1 MLPIMKEYIGK
12 KLTKQQREGLYE
24 AFYSRYTGVGESFPH
39 MGYWK
44 KWVDENTILEEPDE
58 KLKEDELKMAILE
71 RNCLVYS
78 DVIQNMD
85 NKLNTIK
92 NIVEDDIYT
101 NKQKVLMIKA
111 MFDYIE
117 EVD

>member
-1 MLPIMKEYIGK
+1 MTKE
-12 KLTKQQREGLYE
+12 
-24 AFYSRYTGVGESFPH
+24 
-39 MGYWK
+39 
-44 KWVDENTILEEPDE
+44 
-58 KLKEDELKMAILE
+58 ELKMAILE

-85 NKLNTIK
+85 NKLSNIK

-117 EVD
+117 EVE

>member
-1 MLPIMKEYIGK
+1 MTKE
-12 KLTKQQREGLYE
+12 
-24 AFYSRYTGVGESFPH
+24 
-39 MGYWK
+39 
-44 KWVDENTILEEPDE
+44 
-58 KLKEDELKMAILE
+58 ELKMAILE

-85 NKLNTIK
+85 NKLNSIK
-92 NIVEDDIYT
+92 NIVEDNNYT

-117 EVD
+117 EVE

>member
-1 MLPIMKEYIGK
+1 MFKE
-12 KLTKQQREGLYE
+12 
-24 AFYSRYTGVGESFPH
+24 
-39 MGYWK
+39 
-44 KWVDENTILEEPDE
+44 
-58 KLKEDELKMAILE
+58 ELKMAILE

-78 DVIQNMD
+78 DIIENMD

-92 NIVEDDIYT
+92 NIVEDNNYT

-117 EVD
+117 EME

>member
-1 MLPIMKEYIGK
+1 MTKE
-12 KLTKQQREGLYE
+12 
-24 AFYSRYTGVGESFPH
+24 
-39 MGYWK
+39 
-44 KWVDENTILEEPDE
+44 
-58 KLKEDELKMAILE
+58 ELKMAILE

-78 DVIQNMD
+78 DVIQSMD
-85 NKLNTIK
+85 NKLSNIR
-92 NIVEDDIYT
+92 NIVEDNQYT

>member
-1 MLPIMKEYIGK
+1 MTKE
-12 KLTKQQREGLYE
+12 
-24 AFYSRYTGVGESFPH
+24 
-39 MGYWK
+39 
-44 KWVDENTILEEPDE
+44 
-58 KLKEDELKMAILE
+58 ELKMAILE

-78 DVIQNMD
+78 DVIQSMD
-85 NKLNTIK
+85 NKLSNIK